1 MGHGHFDRLSF
12 TYYDNNKEIIQDY
25 GAARFL
31 NIEPKNGGHYLPEN
45 NSFSKP
51 VSYTHLTLPTN

>member
-31 NIEPKNGGHYLPEN
+31 NIEPKNGGHL
-45 NSFSKP
+45 F
-51 VSYTHLTLPTN
+51 T